1 MSENLKDLKNSYPD
15 FNFENLAKIANV
27 EVKLTA
33 QLGKAKVPLKD
44 VLRYEQGALVVLDN
58 KENEPIDIFV
68 DNVLVARGVIVA
80 VDGCYGVKI
89 TEIIKQ

>member
-1 MSENLKDLKNSYPD
+1 MSDNLKDLKNSYPY

-33 QLGKAKVPLKD
+33 QLGKAKVALKD